1 MSSNIVSI
9 FVFILLVTIVCE
21 TVNAAGSGTCTNGH
35 VKCGGSGGGSD
46 CVAACKCSGG
56 KEANC
61 NFRDAKCYCS

>member
-1 MSSNIVSI
+1 MASKMSSILV
-9 FVFILLVTIVCE
+9 FVLLLTIAYQNVE
-21 TVNAAGSGTCTNGH
+21 ASGTCSNGNI
-35 VKCGGSGGGSD
+35 KCGGSGGGSD